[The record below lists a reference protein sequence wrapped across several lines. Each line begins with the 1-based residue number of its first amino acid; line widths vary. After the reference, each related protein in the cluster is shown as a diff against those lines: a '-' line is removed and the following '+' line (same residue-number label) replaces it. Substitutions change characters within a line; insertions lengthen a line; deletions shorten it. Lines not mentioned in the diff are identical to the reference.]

1 MRAITTTSV
10 MSFPAKIEIMDYRKR
25 LKEAILIHRKLVEN
39 TTSEPE
45 ILDFQLEK
53 RAAELHDFFYTVAP
67 WHWFHQYVRE
77 VHDSLGR
84 PYLLCGR
91 PGVNA
96 ALLREIKAEQ
106 QSNS

>member
-1 MRAITTTSV
+1 MKSAMRAITTTSV

-67 WHWFHQYVRE
+67 WYVRE